1 MADKDEQNT
10 GDATG
15 AGDGETAEKVE
26 KVEFTAEQ
34 QTALDVII
42 GERLTRARTKWDA
55 EQAAAQE
62 KAQDAAEEARL
73 AKDAEWQALAERHE
87 TRVSE
92 LEPLEGQMKAYQTA
106 VETML
111 KARLEALGKT
121 AKVAVENLPGDL
133 GVLAQLTWLNANEGL
148 FTRPAVA
155 DLDAQQGGQG
165 TAVEATEDEVKEF
178 AARMGIDPQFVDPK
192 QLIKVV

>member
-1 MADKDEQNT
+1 MADKDKQNT

-55 EQAAAQE
+55 ERTAE
-62 KAQDAAEEARL
+62 DDKAKGAAEKERL
-73 AKDAEWQALAERHE
+73 EEQAEWQKLAERHE
-87 TRVSE
+87 SRVVE

-111 KARLEALGKT
+111 KARLEALGET
-121 AKVAVENLPGDL
+121 AKTAVENLPGDL